1 MFPREDGM
9 RSDKMKK
16 GMEKAPHR
24 SLFGAMGCLPEELE
38 RPIIGIANSASELIP
53 GHIHLDRIS
62 QAVKDGIRMTGGTPM
77 EFSTIGICDG
87 IAMNHEGMKY
97 SLGSRELICDSVE
110 VMAKAYPF
118 DGLVLIPNCDKI
130 IPGMMMAAMRLN
142 IPCIMISGGPML
154 AGRFKGQ
161 AVDLISVF
169 EGVGK
174 VAGGLMAKSELAL
187 LEQCACPG
195 PGSCAGMFT
204 ANSMNCLSEALGL
217 ALPGNGTVPAVHAGR
232 IRLAKRAGQRILAL
246 VRDNI
251 KPRDI
256 VTRDAFVNAIT
267 VDMAFGGSSNTAL
280 HLPAI
285 AHEGGIRL
293 PLSLFDEVSERIP
306 HLCNM
311 SPAGPHH
318 LEDLFEA
325 GGVYGI
331 MKELSRRRFI
341 RKHCMTVEG
350 KTVGQILRNVT
361 VENPE
366 VIRPLEKAY
375 HEKGGL
381 AVLYGSLA
389 PQGAIVKRIGAAE
402 SVWHFS
408 GRAKVFDSE
417 EQAGAAILGGRIKA
431 GDVVIIRYEG
441 PKGGPGMR
449 EMLTPTS
456 VLAGRGL
463 GESCALITDGRFS
476 GGTRGLCIGHVSPE
490 AAEGGP
496 VAFVRD
502 GDTVEIDLNKK
513 TLDLLVDRKEMD
525 RRKRAWKPPEP
536 KIKEGYMA
544 RYARQVTSAATG
556 AVFKEP

>member
-1 MFPREDGM
+1 M

-16 GMEKAPHR
+16 GLEKAPHR
-24 SLFGAMGCLPEELE
+24 SLFSAMGYLPDELE
-38 RPIIGIANSASELIP
+38 RPIIGVANSANELIP
-53 GHIHLDRIS
+53 GHIHLDRVC
-62 QAVKDGIRMTGGTPM
+62 QAVKDGIRLAGGTPM

-97 SLGSRELICDSVE
+97 SLGSRELVCDSVE

-130 IPGMMMAAMRLN
+130 IPGMMMAALRLN
-142 IPCIMISGGPML
+142 IPCIMVSGGPML
-154 AGRFKGQ
+154 AGRFKGMP
-161 AVDLISVF
+161 VDLISVF

-174 VAGGLMAKSELAL
+174 VAGGLMSEEELGL

-195 PGSCAGMFT
+195 QGSCSGMFT
-204 ANSMNCLSEALGL
+204 ANSMNCLSEALGIG
-217 ALPGNGTVPAVHAGR
+217 LPGNGTIPAVHAGR
-232 IRLAKRAGQRILAL
+232 IRLAKTAGQKVLEL
-246 VRDNI
+246 VEKNL

-256 VTRDAFVNAIT
+256 MTLDAFKNAIT

-285 AHEGGIRL
+285 AHEGGISL
-293 PLSLFDEVSERIP
+293 PLSLFDEISEKVP
-306 HLCNM
+306 HICNM

-331 MKELSRRRFI
+331 MKELSKKNLI
-341 RKHCMTVEG
+341 NKKC
-350 KTVGQILRNVT
+350 LNVT
-361 VENPE
+361 GGKLGEILKTAAVTNPE
-366 VIRPLEKAY
+366 VIHPLDAPY

-381 AVLYGSLA
+381 AVLSGSLA
-389 PQGAIVKRIGAAE
+389 PQGAIVKRIGVQEKA
-402 SVWHFS
+402 WHFA
-408 GRAKVFDSE
+408 GKAKVFDSE
-417 EQAGAAILGGRIKA
+417 EEAGAAIMAGKIKE
-431 GDVVIIRYEG
+431 GDAVIIRYEG

-456 VLAGRGL
+456 ILAGRGL
-463 GESCALITDGRFS
+463 DTQCALITDGRFS

-496 VAFVRD
+496 VALVKN
-502 GDTVEIDLNKK
+502 GDRIEIDLVNKRIDIHVNK
-513 TLDLLVDRKEMD
+513 AEMEK
-525 RRKRAWKPPEP
+525 RRKSWRKPQP

-544 RYARQVTSAATG
+544 RYAKMVTSAATG
-556 AVFKEP
+556 AVFKDPDN

>member
-1 MFPREDGM
+1 M
-9 RSDKMKK
+9 RSDRMKK
-16 GMEKAPHR
+16 GIEKAPHR
-24 SLFGAMGCLPEELE
+24 TLFSAMGCIPEELE
-38 RPIIGIANSASELIP
+38 KPIIGIANSANELIP
-53 GHIHLDRIS
+53 GHIHLDRIC
-62 QAVKDGIRMTGGTPM
+62 QAVKDGIRLAGGTPM

-142 IPCIMISGGPML
+142 IPAIMISGGPML
-154 AGRFKGQ
+154 AGRFKGKP
-161 AVDLISVF
+161 VDLISVF

-174 VAGGLMAKSELAL
+174 VAGGLMTEEAL
-187 LEQCACPG
+187 SVLEQCACPG

-217 ALPGNGTVPAVHAGR
+217 ALPGNGTIPAVHAAR
-232 IRLAKRAGQRILAL
+232 IRLAKITGKRIVDLIKADL
-246 VRDNI
+246 
-251 KPRDI
+251 KPRDM
-256 VTRDAFVNAIT
+256 VTMESFRNAIT

-280 HLPAI
+280 HLPAV
-285 AHEGGIRL
+285 AHEAGIDL
-293 PLSLFDEVSERIP
+293 PMSVFDEISEKVP

-331 MKELSRRRFI
+331 MKELSKKKLI
-341 RKHCMTVEG
+341 NKKC
-350 KTVGQILRNVT
+350 KTVGGKMGDLIKEAVIEDR
-361 VENPE
+361 E
-366 VIRPLEKAY
+366 VIRPLNNPY

-381 AVLYGSLA
+381 AVLSGSLA
-389 PQGAIVKRIGAAE
+389 PDGAIVKRIGVQE
-402 SVWHFS
+402 SAWHFK
-408 GRAKVFDSE
+408 GKARVFETE
-417 EQAGAAILGGRIKA
+417 EQAGSAIMEGKISPGEVL
-431 GDVVIIRYEG
+431 IIRYEG

-463 GESCALITDGRFS
+463 DAECALITDGRFS

-496 VAFVRD
+496 IAFVRN
-502 GDTVEIDLNKK
+502 GDVIEIDLNRKSIDLKVSAKELEKRKK
-513 TLDLLVDRKEMD
+513 
-525 RRKRAWKPPEP
+525 AWKRPEP
-536 KIKEGYMA
+536 NIKTGYMA
-544 RYARQVTSAATG
+544 RYAERVTSASTG
-556 AVFKEP
+556 AVFK

>member
-1 MFPREDGM
+1 M

-16 GMEKAPHR
+16 GLEKAPHR
-24 SLFGAMGCLPEELE
+24 SLFSAMGCLPEELE
-38 RPIIGIANSASELIP
+38 RPIIGIANSANELIP
-53 GHIHLDRIS
+53 GHIHLDRVC
-62 QAVKDGIRMTGGTPM
+62 QAVKDGIRMVGATPM

-142 IPCIMISGGPML
+142 IPCIMVSGGPML
-154 AGRFKGQ
+154 AGRFKGKP
-161 AVDLISVF
+161 VDLISVF

-174 VAGGLMAKSELAL
+174 VAGGLMSEEELSL

-195 PGSCAGMFT
+195 PGSCSGMFT
-204 ANSMNCLSEALGL
+204 ANSMNCLSEALGIG
-217 ALPGNGTVPAVHAGR
+217 LPGNGTIPAVHAGR
-232 IRLAKRAGQRILAL
+232 IRIAKATGQKIVELIKK
-246 VRDNI
+246 NI
-251 KPRDI
+251 KPRSI
-256 VTRDAFVNAIT
+256 MTLDAFKNAIA

-285 AHEGGIRL
+285 AHEGGITL
-293 PLSLFDEVSERIP
+293 PLALFDEISEKVP
-306 HLCNM
+306 HICNM

-331 MKELSRRRFI
+331 MKELSKKNLI
-341 RKHCMTVEG
+341 SKKC
-350 KTVGQILRNVT
+350 LNVT
-361 VENPE
+361 GSKLGDILKAAAVTNRE
-366 VIRPLEKAY
+366 VIHSVDAPY

-381 AVLYGSLA
+381 AVLSGSLA
-389 PQGAIVKRIGAAE
+389 PQGAIVKRIGVLEKA
-402 SVWHFS
+402 WHFV
-408 GRAKVFDSE
+408 GTAKVFESE
-417 EQAGAAILGGRIKA
+417 EDAGAAIMADKIKK
-431 GDVVIIRYEG
+431 GDAVIIRYEG

-456 VLAGRGL
+456 ILAGRGL
-463 GESCALITDGRFS
+463 DAHCALITDGRFS

-496 VAFVRD
+496 VALVKN
-502 GDTVEIDLNKK
+502 GDKIEIDLIKK
-513 TLDLLVDRKEMD
+513 TIDLHVSKAEMD
-525 RRKRAWKPPEP
+525 KRKKVWKQPQP
-536 KIKEGYMA
+536 KIREGYMA
-544 RYARQVTSAATG
+544 RYAKMVTSAATG
-556 AVFKEP
+556 AVFKD

>member
-1 MFPREDGM
+1 M

-16 GMEKAPHR
+16 GLEKAPHR
-24 SLFGAMGCLPEELE
+24 TLFNAIGYLPEEIE
-38 RPIIGIANSASELIP
+38 RPIIGIANSANEVIP
-53 GHIHLDRIS
+53 GHIHLNRIA
-62 QAVKDGIRMTGGTPM
+62 QAVKDGVRLAGGTPM

-130 IPGMMMAAMRLN
+130 IPGMLMAALRLN

-154 AGRFKGQ
+154 AGRFKGRD
-161 AVDLISVF
+161 VDLISVF
-169 EGVGK
+169 EGIGRV
-174 VAGGLMAKSELAL
+174 VAGTMSEAELTM
-187 LEQCACPG
+187 LEECACPG
-195 PGSCAGMFT
+195 AGSCSGMFT
-204 ANSMNCLSEALGL
+204 ANSMNCLSEALGIAL
-217 ALPGNGTVPAVHAGR
+217 AGNGTVPAVHAAR
-232 IRLAKRAGQRILAL
+232 IRLAKMAGKQVVRL
-246 VRDNI
+246 VKEDI

-256 VTRDAFVNAIT
+256 VTIDAFRNAIT

-285 AHEGGIRL
+285 AHEAGITL
-293 PLSLFDEVSERIP
+293 PMSLFDEISERTP

-318 LEDLFEA
+318 LENLFEA

-331 MKELSRRRFI
+331 MKELSRKGLINER
-341 RKHCMTVEG
+341 CLTVEG
-350 KTVGQILRNVT
+350 KKIGVLLKDAAVAD
-361 VENPE
+361 PE
-366 VIRPLEKAY
+366 VIRPLEKPY

-381 AVLYGSLA
+381 AVLSGSLA
-389 PQGAIVKRIGAAE
+389 PEGAIVKRIGAVE
-402 SVWHFS
+402 SVWHFV
-408 GRAKVFDSE
+408 GKAKVFEGE
-417 EQAGAAILGGRIKA
+417 EEAAEAIMQGTIKA
-431 GDVVIIRYEG
+431 GDALIIRYEG

-463 GESCALITDGRFS
+463 DTVCALITDGRFS

-490 AAEGGP
+490 AAEAGP
-496 VAFVRD
+496 IAFVED
-502 GDTVEIDLNKK
+502 GDEIEIDLNRK
-513 TLDLLVDRKEMD
+513 TIDLHIGVAEMK
-525 RRKRAWKPPEP
+525 RRKTAWKRPEP

-544 RYARQVTSAATG
+544 RYAKMVTSASTG
-556 AVFKEP
+556 AVFKE

>member
-1 MFPREDGM
+1 M
-9 RSDKMKK
+9 RSDRMKK
-16 GMEKAPHR
+16 GIEKAPHR
-24 SLFGAMGCLPEELE
+24 SLFSAMGCLPEELE
-38 RPIIGIANSASELIP
+38 RPIIGIANSANELIP
-53 GHIHLDRIS
+53 GHIHLDRIC
-62 QAVKDGIRMTGGTPM
+62 QAVKDGVRLAGGTPM

-142 IPCIMISGGPML
+142 IPAIMISGGPML
-154 AGRFKGQ
+154 AGRFKGK

-174 VAGGLMAKSELAL
+174 VAGGLMTEEAL
-187 LEQCACPG
+187 SVLEQCACPG
-195 PGSCAGMFT
+195 AGSCSGMFT
-204 ANSMNCLSEALGL
+204 ANSMNCLSEALGI
-217 ALPGNGTVPAVHAGR
+217 ALPGNGTIPAVHAAR
-232 IRLAKRAGQRILAL
+232 IRLAKITGKRIVDLIKEDL
-246 VRDNI
+246 

-256 VTRDAFVNAIT
+256 VTMDSFINAIT

-280 HLPAI
+280 HLPAV
-285 AHEGGIRL
+285 AHEAGIDL
-293 PLSLFDEVSERIP
+293 PLSVFDEVSERVP

-331 MKELSRRRFI
+331 MKELSKKKLI
-341 RKHCMTVEG
+341 NKKC
-350 KTVGQILRNVT
+350 KTVAGGKIGDLLKDVVIADN
-361 VENPE
+361 E
-366 VIRPLEKAY
+366 VIRPLSKPY

-381 AVLYGSLA
+381 AVLSGSLA
-389 PQGAIVKRIGAAE
+389 PDGAIVKRIGVQE
-402 SVWHFS
+402 SVWHFK
-408 GRAKVFDSE
+408 GKARVFESE
-417 EQAGAAILGGRIKA
+417 EEAGSAIMGGKIKP
-431 GDVVIIRYEG
+431 GDVLIIRYEG

-463 GESCALITDGRFS
+463 DAECALITDGRFS

-496 VAFVRD
+496 IAFVRD
-502 GDTVEIDLNKK
+502 GDVIEIDLNKK
-513 TLDLLVDRKEMD
+513 SIDLKVSAKELEKRK
-525 RRKRAWKPPEP
+525 KAWKRPEP
-536 KIKEGYMA
+536 KIKTGYMA
-544 RYARQVTSAATG
+544 RYAEQVTSAATG
-556 AVFKEP
+556 AVFK

>member
-1 MFPREDGM
+1 M

-16 GMEKAPHR
+16 GLEKAPHR
-24 SLFGAMGCLPEELE
+24 SLFSAMGYLPEELE
-38 RPIIGIANSASELIP
+38 RPIIGIANSANELIP
-53 GHIHLDRIS
+53 GHIHLDRVC
-62 QAVKDGIRMTGGTPM
+62 QAVKDGIRLTGGTPM

-142 IPCIMISGGPML
+142 IPCIMVSGGPML
-154 AGRFKGQ
+154 AGRFRGKS
-161 AVDLISVF
+161 VDLISVF

-174 VAGGLMAKSELAL
+174 VAGGLMSEDELGL
-187 LEQCACPG
+187 LERCACPG
-195 PGSCAGMFT
+195 PGSCSGMFT
-204 ANSMNCLSEALGL
+204 ANSMNCLSEALGIG
-217 ALPGNGTVPAVHAGR
+217 LPGNGTVPAVHADR
-232 IRLAKRAGQRILAL
+232 IRLAKVAGKKIVEL
-246 VRDNI
+246 I
-251 KPRDI
+251 KKDLRPRD
-256 VTRDAFVNAIT
+256 VMTLEAFKNAIA

-285 AHEGGIRL
+285 AHEGGISL
-293 PLSLFDEVSERIP
+293 PLALFDEISEKVP
-306 HLCNM
+306 HICNM

-318 LEDLFEA
+318 LEDLFNA

-331 MKELSRRRFI
+331 MKELSKKNLI
-341 RKHCMTVEG
+341 K
-350 KTVGQILRNVT
+350 KTCINVT
-361 VENPE
+361 GIKVGDLMKAAEVKDRE
-366 VIRPLEKAY
+366 VIHPIDRPY

-381 AVLYGSLA
+381 AVLTGSLA
-389 PQGAIVKRIGAAE
+389 PQGSIVKRIGVAE
-402 SVWHFS
+402 SIWHFA
-408 GRAKVFDSE
+408 GTARVFESE
-417 EQAGAAILGGRIKA
+417 EEAGAAIMAGKIKA
-431 GDVVIIRYEG
+431 GDAIIVRYEG

-456 VLAGRGL
+456 VLAGRGMDTV
-463 GESCALITDGRFS
+463 CALITDGRFS

-496 VAFVRD
+496 MAFVKN
-502 GDTVEIDLNKK
+502 GDRIEIDLNKK
-513 TLDLLVDRKEMD
+513 TIDLHVSKKEMD
-525 RRKRAWKPPEP
+525 KRKKAWKRPEP

-544 RYARQVTSAATG
+544 RYAELVTSAATG
-556 AVFKEP
+556 AVFKTPYEG

>member
-1 MFPREDGM
+1 
-9 RSDKMKK
+9 MKK
-16 GMEKAPHR
+16 GLEKAPHR
-24 SLFGAMGCLPEELE
+24 SLFSAMGCLPEELE
-38 RPIIGIANSASELIP
+38 RPIIGIANSANELIP
-53 GHIHLDRIS
+53 GHIHLDRVC
-62 QAVKDGIRMTGGTPM
+62 QAVKDGIRLAGATPM

-97 SLGSRELICDSVE
+97 SLGSRELIADSVE

-142 IPCIMISGGPML
+142 IPCIMVSGGPML

-161 AVDLISVF
+161 TVDLISVF

-174 VAGGLMAKSELAL
+174 VAAGLMQEEELAL

-195 PGSCAGMFT
+195 PGSCSGMFT
-204 ANSMNCLSEALGL
+204 ANSMNCLSEALGIG
-217 ALPGNGTVPAVHAGR
+217 LPGNGTIPAVHAGR
-232 IRLAKRAGQRILAL
+232 IRLAKMTGQKIVEL
-246 VRDNI
+246 I
-251 KPRDI
+251 KKDIRPRDI
-256 VTRDAFVNAIT
+256 MTLDAFKNAIT

-285 AHEGGIRL
+285 AHEGNISL
-293 PLSLFDEVSERIP
+293 PLALFDDISERVP
-306 HLCNM
+306 HICNM

-331 MKELSRRRFI
+331 MKELSKKNLI
-341 RKHCMTVEG
+341 NKKCLNATG
-350 KTVGQILRNVT
+350 SKLGDILKVAAPTDSN
-361 VENPE
+361 
-366 VIRPLEKAY
+366 VIRPIDAPY

-381 AVLYGSLA
+381 AVLSGSLA
-389 PQGAIVKRIGAAE
+389 PQGAIVKRIGVDE
-402 SVWHFS
+402 SIWHFV
-408 GRAKVFDSE
+408 GKARVFESE
-417 EQAGAAILGGRIKA
+417 EEAGAAIMGGKIKA
-431 GDVVIIRYEG
+431 GDAVIIRYEG

-463 GESCALITDGRFS
+463 DTACALITDGRFS

-496 VAFVRD
+496 MAFVKD
-502 GDTVEIDLNKK
+502 GDKIEIDLVKK
-513 TLDLLVDRKEMD
+513 TIDLHVNKTDMEK
-525 RRKRAWKPPEP
+525 RRKAWERPEP

-544 RYARQVTSAATG
+544 RYAKMVTSAATG
-556 AVFKEP
+556 AVFSS

>member
-1 MFPREDGM
+1 M

-16 GMEKAPHR
+16 GLEKAPHR
-24 SLFGAMGCLPEELE
+24 SLFGGMGYLPEELE
-38 RPIIGIANSASELIP
+38 RPIVGIANSANELIP
-53 GHIHLDRIS
+53 GHIHLDKVC
-62 QAVKDGIRMTGGTPM
+62 QAVKDGIRLAGGTPM

-118 DGLVLIPNCDKI
+118 DGLVLVPNCDKI

-142 IPCIMISGGPML
+142 IPCIMVSGGPML
-154 AGRFKGQ
+154 AGRFKGNT
-161 AVDLISVF
+161 VDLISVF

-174 VAGGLMAKSELAL
+174 VAAGLMKEEDLAL

-195 PGSCAGMFT
+195 PGSCSGMFT
-204 ANSMNCLSEALGL
+204 ANSMNCLSEALGI
-217 ALPGNGTVPAVHAGR
+217 ALPGNGTIPAVHAAR
-232 IRLAKRAGQRILAL
+232 IRLAKMAGQRVIELIKKDL
-246 VRDNI
+246 

-256 VTRDAFVNAIT
+256 MTLDAFKNAIT

-285 AHEGGIRL
+285 AHEGGVSL
-293 PLSLFDEVSERIP
+293 PLALFDDISEKVP
-306 HLCNM
+306 HICNM

-331 MKELSRRRFI
+331 MKELSKKNLINKR
-341 RKHCMTVEG
+341 C
-350 KTVGQILRNVT
+350 LNVT
-361 VENPE
+361 GGKVGDVLKAVAVADSA
-366 VIRPLEKAY
+366 VIRPVDAPY

-381 AVLYGSLA
+381 AVLSGSLA
-389 PQGAIVKRIGAAE
+389 PHGAIVKRIGVDE
-402 SVWHFS
+402 SIWHFV
-408 GRAKVFDSE
+408 GKARVFESE
-417 EQAGAAILGGRIKA
+417 EEAGAAIMDGKIKE
-431 GDVVIIRYEG
+431 GDALIIRYEG

-463 GESCALITDGRFS
+463 DRACALITDGRFS

-496 VAFVRD
+496 MAFVKD
-502 GDTVEIDLNKK
+502 GDQIEIDLVKK
-513 TLDLLVDRKEMD
+513 TIDLQVNKTEMEK
-525 RRKRAWKPPEP
+525 RRKAWVRPEP
-536 KIKEGYMA
+536 KIKDGYMA
-544 RYARQVTSAATG
+544 RYARIVTSAATG
-556 AVFKEP
+556 AVFGS

>member
-1 MFPREDGM
+1 
-9 RSDKMKK
+9 MKK
-16 GMEKAPHR
+16 GLEKAPHR
-24 SLFGAMGCLPEELE
+24 SLFSAMGCLPEELE
-38 RPIIGIANSASELIP
+38 RPIIGIANSANELIP
-53 GHIHLDRIS
+53 GHVHLDRVC
-62 QAVKDGIRMTGGTPM
+62 QAVKDGIRLAGGMPM

-142 IPCIMISGGPML
+142 VPCIMVSGGPML
-154 AGRFKGQ
+154 TGRFKGRP
-161 AVDLISVF
+161 VDLISVF

-174 VAGGLMAKSELAL
+174 VAGGLMTEEELGL

-195 PGSCAGMFT
+195 PGSCSGMFT
-204 ANSMNCLSEALGL
+204 ANSMNCLSEALGIG
-217 ALPGNGTVPAVHAGR
+217 LPGNGTIPAVHAGR
-232 IRLAKRAGQRILAL
+232 IRLAKATGQKIVELINRNL
-246 VRDNI
+246 
-251 KPRDI
+251 KPRNI
-256 VTRDAFVNAIT
+256 MTLEAFKNAIS

-285 AHEGGIRL
+285 AHEGGITL
-293 PLSLFDEVSERIP
+293 PLALFDEISERVP
-306 HLCNM
+306 HICNM

-331 MKELSRRRFI
+331 MKELSRKNLINKR
-341 RKHCMTVEG
+341 CV
-350 KTVGQILRNVT
+350 NVT
-361 VENPE
+361 GGKLGNLLQAASVTDREIIHTVDTP
-366 VIRPLEKAY
+366 Y

-381 AVLYGSLA
+381 AVLSGSLA
-389 PQGAIVKRIGAAE
+389 PQGAIVKRIGVME
-402 SVWHFS
+402 SAWHFT
-408 GRAKVFDSE
+408 GTAKVFESE
-417 EQAGAAILGGRIKA
+417 EEAGAAIMAGKIKKSDA
-431 GDVVIIRYEG
+431 VIIRYEG

-456 VLAGRGL
+456 ILAGRGL
-463 GESCALITDGRFS
+463 DAHCALITDGRFS

-496 VAFVRD
+496 VAFVKN
-502 GDTVEIDLNKK
+502 GDKIEIDLIKK
-513 TLDLLVDRKEMD
+513 TIDLRVSRAEMD
-525 RRKRAWKPPEP
+525 KRKKVWKRPQP

-544 RYARQVTSAATG
+544 RYAKLVTSAASG
-556 AVFKEP
+556 AVFKDVDG

>member
-1 MFPREDGM
+1 M

-16 GMEKAPHR
+16 GIEKAPHR
-24 SLFGAMGCLPEELE
+24 SLFSAMGYLPDELE
-38 RPIIGIANSASELIP
+38 RPIIGVANSANELIP
-53 GHIHLDRIS
+53 GHIHLHRVS
-62 QAVKDGIRMTGGTPM
+62 QAVKDGIRLAGGTPM

-97 SLGSRELICDSVE
+97 SLGSRELVCDSVE

-130 IPGMMMAAMRLN
+130 IPGMMMAALRLN
-142 IPCIMISGGPML
+142 IPCILISGGPML
-154 AGRFKGQ
+154 AGRFKGRP
-161 AVDLISVF
+161 VDLISVF

-174 VAGGLMAKSELAL
+174 VAGGLMSEEELGL

-195 PGSCAGMFT
+195 QGSCSGMFT
-204 ANSMNCLSEALGL
+204 ANSMNCLSEALGIG
-217 ALPGNGTVPAVHAGR
+217 LPGNGTIPAVHAGR
-232 IRLAKRAGQRILAL
+232 IRLAKTAGQKVLEL
-246 VRDNI
+246 VEKNL

-256 VTRDAFVNAIT
+256 MTLDAFKNAIA

-285 AHEGGIRL
+285 AHEGGISL
-293 PLSLFDEVSERIP
+293 PLSLFDEISEKVP
-306 HLCNM
+306 HICNM

-331 MKELSRRRFI
+331 MKELSKKNLI
-341 RKHCMTVEG
+341 NKKC
-350 KTVGQILRNVT
+350 LNVT
-361 VENPE
+361 GEKLGDLLKTAAVTNPE
-366 VIRPLEKAY
+366 VIHPLDAPY

-381 AVLYGSLA
+381 AVLSGSLA
-389 PQGAIVKRIGAAE
+389 PQGAIVKRIGVQEKA
-402 SVWHFS
+402 WHFV
-408 GRAKVFDSE
+408 GKARVFNSE
-417 EQAGAAILGGRIKA
+417 EEAGAAIMAGKIKE
-431 GDVVIIRYEG
+431 GDAVIIRYEG

-456 VLAGRGL
+456 ILAGRGL
-463 GESCALITDGRFS
+463 DTQCALITDGRFS

-496 VAFVRD
+496 VAFVKN
-502 GDTVEIDLNKK
+502 GDRIEIDLVNKRIDIHVNK
-513 TLDLLVDRKEMD
+513 AEMEK
-525 RRKRAWKPPEP
+525 RTRAWKKPQP

-544 RYARQVTSAATG
+544 RYAKMVTSAATG
-556 AVFKEP
+556 AVFKDPDN

>member
-1 MFPREDGM
+1 M

-16 GMEKAPHR
+16 GLEKAPHR
-24 SLFGAMGCLPEELE
+24 SLFSAMGCLPEELE
-38 RPIIGIANSASELIP
+38 RPIIGIANSANELIP
-53 GHIHLDRIS
+53 GHIHLDRVC
-62 QAVKDGIRMTGGTPM
+62 QAVKDGIRLAGATPM

-97 SLGSRELICDSVE
+97 SLGSRELIADSVE

-142 IPCIMISGGPML
+142 IPCIMVSGGPML

-161 AVDLISVF
+161 TVDLISVF

-174 VAGGLMAKSELAL
+174 VAGGLMQEEELAL

-195 PGSCAGMFT
+195 PGSCSGMFT
-204 ANSMNCLSEALGL
+204 ANSMNCLSEPLGIG
-217 ALPGNGTVPAVHAGR
+217 LPGNGTIPAVHAGR
-232 IRLAKRAGQRILAL
+232 IRLAKMTGQKIVELIKK
-246 VRDNI
+246 NI
-251 KPRDI
+251 RPRDI
-256 VTRDAFVNAIT
+256 MTLDAFKNAIT

-285 AHEGGIRL
+285 AHEGNISL
-293 PLSLFDEVSERIP
+293 PLALFDDISERVP
-306 HLCNM
+306 HICNM

-325 GGVYGI
+325 GGVYAI
-331 MKELSRRRFI
+331 MKELSKKNLI
-341 RKHCMTVEG
+341 TKKC
-350 KTVGQILRNVT
+350 LNVT
-361 VENPE
+361 GNKLGDILKVAATTDRN
-366 VIRPLEKAY
+366 VIRPLDEPY

-381 AVLYGSLA
+381 AVLSGSLA
-389 PQGAIVKRIGAAE
+389 PQGAIVKRIGVDE
-402 SVWHFS
+402 SIWHFV
-408 GRAKVFDSE
+408 GKARVFESE
-417 EQAGAAILGGRIKA
+417 EEAGAAIMSGKIKA
-431 GDVVIIRYEG
+431 GDAVIIRYEG

-463 GESCALITDGRFS
+463 DTACALITDGRFS

-496 VAFVRD
+496 MAFVKD
-502 GDTVEIDLNKK
+502 GDKIEIDLVKK
-513 TLDLLVDRKEMD
+513 TIDLHVNKTDMEK
-525 RRKRAWKPPEP
+525 RRKAWERPEP

-544 RYARQVTSAATG
+544 RYAKMVTSAATG
-556 AVFKEP
+556 AVFSS

>member
-1 MFPREDGM
+1 M

-16 GMEKAPHR
+16 GLEKAPHR
-24 SLFGAMGCLPEELE
+24 SLFSAMGCLPEELE
-38 RPIIGIANSASELIP
+38 RPIIGIANSANELIP
-53 GHIHLDRIS
+53 GHIHLDRVC
-62 QAVKDGIRMTGGTPM
+62 QAVKDGIRMAGATPM

-142 IPCIMISGGPML
+142 IPAIMVSGGPML
-154 AGRFKGQ
+154 TGRFKGKP
-161 AVDLISVF
+161 VDLISVF

-174 VAGGLMAKSELAL
+174 VAGGLMSEEELGL

-195 PGSCAGMFT
+195 PGSCSGMFT
-204 ANSMNCLSEALGL
+204 ANSMNCLSEALGIG
-217 ALPGNGTVPAVHAGR
+217 LPGNGTIPAVHAGR
-232 IRLAKRAGQRILAL
+232 IRLAKMAGKQIIEL
-246 VRDNI
+246 I
-251 KPRDI
+251 KKNLRPRDI
-256 VTRDAFVNAIT
+256 MTLDAFKNAIA

-285 AHEGGIRL
+285 AHEGGITL
-293 PLSLFDEVSERIP
+293 PLALFDEISEKVP
-306 HLCNM
+306 HICNM

-331 MKELSRRRFI
+331 MKELTKKNLI
-341 RKHCMTVEG
+341 NKKCVNVTGG
-350 KTVGQILRNVT
+350 KVGDVLKAAAVTDRNVIHL
-361 VENPE
+361 VDAP
-366 VIRPLEKAY
+366 Y

-381 AVLYGSLA
+381 AVLSGSLA
-389 PQGAIVKRIGAAE
+389 PQGAIVKRIGVLENA
-402 SVWHFS
+402 WHFV
-408 GRAKVFDSE
+408 GKAKVFESE
-417 EQAGAAILGGRIKA
+417 EDAGAAIMAGKIKE
-431 GDVVIIRYEG
+431 GDAVIIRYEG
-441 PKGGPGMR
+441 PKGGPGMP

-456 VLAGRGL
+456 ILAGRGL
-463 GESCALITDGRFS
+463 DTHCALITDGRFS

-496 VAFVRD
+496 IAFVKN
-502 GDTVEIDLNKK
+502 GDKIEIDLTKK
-513 TLDLLVDRKEMD
+513 TIDLHVNKEEMAKRK
-525 RRKRAWKPPEP
+525 KAWKRPQP

-544 RYARQVTSAATG
+544 RYARLVTSAASG
-556 AVFKEP
+556 AVFKDVGE

>member
-1 MFPREDGM
+1 M

-16 GMEKAPHR
+16 GIEKAPHR
-24 SLFGAMGCLPEELE
+24 SLFYAMGCLPEELE
-38 RPIIGIANSASELIP
+38 RPIIGIANSANELIP

-62 QAVKDGIRMTGGTPM
+62 QAVKDGVRMAGGTPM

-87 IAMNHEGMKY
+87 IAMGHEGMKY

-142 IPCIMISGGPML
+142 IPCIMVSGGPML
-154 AGRFKGQ
+154 SGRFRGK

-174 VAGGLMAKSELAL
+174 VAGGLMREEELSM
-187 LEQCACPG
+187 LEGCACPG
-195 PGSCAGMFT
+195 AGSCAGMFT
-204 ANSMNCLSEALGL
+204 ANSMNCLSEALGI
-217 ALPGNGTVPAVHAGR
+217 ALPGNGTIPAVHAAR
-232 IRLAKRAGQRILAL
+232 IRLAKMAGKRVVDL
-246 VRDNI
+246 VNKGI

-256 VTRDAFVNAIT
+256 VTMEAFVNAIT

-285 AHEGGIRL
+285 AYEAGMKL
-293 PLSLFDEVSERIP
+293 PLSLFDEISERVP
-306 HLCNM
+306 HICNM

-318 LEDLFEA
+318 LEDLNEA

-331 MKELSRRRFI
+331 MKELSKKGFI
-341 RKHCMTVEG
+341 HKQCLTVEG
-350 KTVGQILRNVT
+350 KKVGEILKDITVADQN
-361 VENPE
+361 
-366 VIRPLEKAY
+366 VIRSVKNPY

-381 AVLYGSLA
+381 AVLSGSLA
-389 PQGAIVKRIGAAE
+389 PQGAIVKRIGAVE
-402 SVWHFS
+402 SVWHFV
-408 GRAKVFDSE
+408 GKAKVFESE
-417 EQAGAAILGGRIKA
+417 EEAGAAIMGGKIKP
-431 GDVVIIRYEG
+431 GDALIIRYEG

-456 VLAGRGL
+456 ILAGRGL
-463 GESCALITDGRFS
+463 DTSCALITDGRFS

-496 VAFVRD
+496 IALVKN
-502 GDTVEIDLNKK
+502 GDRIEIDLNKK
-513 TLDLLVDRKEMD
+513 TMNILVSKEEMG
-525 RRKRAWKPPEP
+525 RRKKTWKRPEP

-544 RYARQVTSAATG
+544 RYAKLVTGAASG
-556 AVFKEP
+556 AVFKTEE

>member
-1 MFPREDGM
+1 M

-16 GMEKAPHR
+16 GLEKAPHR
-24 SLFGAMGCLPEELE
+24 SLFSAMGCLPEELE
-38 RPIIGIANSASELIP
+38 RPIIGIANSANELIP
-53 GHIHLDRIS
+53 GHIHLDRVC
-62 QAVKDGIRMTGGTPM
+62 QAVKDGIRMAGATPM

-142 IPCIMISGGPML
+142 IPAIMVSGGPML
-154 AGRFKGQ
+154 TGRFKGKP
-161 AVDLISVF
+161 VDLISVF

-174 VAGGLMAKSELAL
+174 VAGGLMSEEELGL

-195 PGSCAGMFT
+195 PGSCSGMFT
-204 ANSMNCLSEALGL
+204 ANSMNCLSEALGIG
-217 ALPGNGTVPAVHAGR
+217 LPGNGTIPAVHAGR
-232 IRLAKRAGQRILAL
+232 IRLAKMAGKQIIEL
-246 VRDNI
+246 I
-251 KPRDI
+251 KKNLRPRDI
-256 VTRDAFVNAIT
+256 MTLDAFKNAIA

-285 AHEGGIRL
+285 AHEGGITL
-293 PLSLFDEVSERIP
+293 PLALFDEISEKVP
-306 HLCNM
+306 HICNM

-331 MKELSRRRFI
+331 MKELTKKNLI
-341 RKHCMTVEG
+341 NKKCVNVTGG
-350 KTVGQILRNVT
+350 KVGDVLKAAAVTDRNVIHL
-361 VENPE
+361 VDAP
-366 VIRPLEKAY
+366 Y

-381 AVLYGSLA
+381 AVLSGSLA
-389 PQGAIVKRIGAAE
+389 PQGAIVKRIGVLENA
-402 SVWHFS
+402 WHFV
-408 GRAKVFDSE
+408 GKAKVFESE
-417 EQAGAAILGGRIKA
+417 EDAGVAIMAGKIKE
-431 GDVVIIRYEG
+431 GDAVIIRYEG
-441 PKGGPGMR
+441 PKGGPGMP

-456 VLAGRGL
+456 ILAGRGL
-463 GESCALITDGRFS
+463 DTRCALITDGRFS

-490 AAEGGP
+490 AAESGP
-496 VAFVRD
+496 IAFVKN
-502 GDTVEIDLNKK
+502 GDKIEIDLTKK
-513 TLDLLVDRKEMD
+513 TINLHVNKEEMA
-525 RRKRAWKPPEP
+525 RRKKAWKRPEP

-544 RYARQVTSAATG
+544 RYARLVTSAASG
-556 AVFKEP
+556 AVFKDVGE